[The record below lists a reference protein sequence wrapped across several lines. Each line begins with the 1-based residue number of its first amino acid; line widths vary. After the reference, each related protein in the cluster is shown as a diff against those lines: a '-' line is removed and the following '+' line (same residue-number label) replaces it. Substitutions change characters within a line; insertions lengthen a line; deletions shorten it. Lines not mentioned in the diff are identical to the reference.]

1 MQAKNGLF
9 ISAEEIYTVME
20 GDKKM
25 SNRGI
30 FKSVTSVVSSCL
42 LQMGE
47 DSLVF
52 QILEEVILDQMV
64 S

>member
-1 MQAKNGLF
+1 MFFF
-9 ISAEEIYTVME
+9 IFTEEIYQVVE
-20 GDKKM
+20 GDKM

-52 QILEEVILDQMV
+52 QILEELILDLIV